1 MSASI
6 IEQEDSENFTE
17 RRAFPRISVN
27 CPTLYRL
34 ETGKRWWV
42 AKMVEY
48 SATGIT
54 MICDENL
61 PEGSELDIQI
71 KPGSIKTIP
80 ELSVTG
86 KVMRSEA
93 NDDQRFNIS
102 VKILKVLR
110 NS

>member
-6 IEQEDSENFTE
+6 KEEESENFTE
-17 RRAFPRISVN
+17 RRAFPRILVN
-27 CPTLYRL
+27 CPALYRQDSD
-34 ETGKRWWV
+34 KRWLV

-61 PEGSELDIQI
+61 PEGTKLDIQI

-80 ELSVTG
+80 QLSVTG
-86 KVMRSEA
+86 QIMRSEA
-93 NDDQRFNIS
+93 NNDQRFNIS

-110 NS
+110 TP

>member
-1 MSASI
+1 MSASVT
-6 IEQEDSENFTE
+6 ENEESENFTE
-17 RRAFPRISVN
+17 RRTFPRIPAN
-27 CPTLYRL
+27 CPALYRL
-34 ETGKRWWV
+34 APNKRWLV

-61 PEGSELDIQI
+61 PEGTELDIQI

-80 ELSVTG
+80 QLSVTG
-86 KVMRSEA
+86 QVMRSET
-93 NDDQRFNIS
+93 DGDERFNTS

-110 NS
+110 NP

>member
-6 IEQEDSENFTE
+6 IEKENSENFTE

-27 CPTLYRL
+27 CPALYRL
-34 ETGKRWWV
+34 GPNKRWQV

-61 PEGSELDIQI
+61 SEGTELDIQI

-86 KVMRSEA
+86 RVMRSET
-93 NDDQRFNIS
+93 NNDQRFNIS